1 MCYFLYI
8 ASPLTLSEIRA
19 MLPEGLT
26 ADAASPAQ
34 RAALQRVHP
43 KARTV
48 ALLLVGACSCDL
60 VRPRLDNPIEDERD
74 LRARY
79 QGRKLSRA
87 EIIRELER
95 HRRGPLPR
103 PLPESGWA
111 EALAGFVV
119 EHARN
124 AGSTLYLLDFGPH
137 PPDTEGGI
145 NAAPLDCSVDQV
157 RQGRTPWLVE
167 GRPVLVR

>member
-1 MCYFLYI
+1 
-8 ASPLTLSEIRA
+8 
-19 MLPEGLT
+19 MLPVGLT
-26 ADAASPAQ
+26 ADSASSAH
-34 RAALQRVHP
+34 RAALQRIHP
-43 KARTV
+43 AARTV

-60 VRPRLDNPIEDERD
+60 VRPRLDNPIEDERE

-103 PLPESGWA
+103 PRPAGGWA

-124 AGSTLYLLDFGPH
+124 AGSTVYLLDFGPH
-137 PPDTEGGI
+137 PLDTGPGSI
-145 NAAPLDCSVDQV
+145 AQPLDRSVDQV
-157 RQGRTPWLVE
+157 RQGTAPWLVE